1 MEWEKFGQNLFVTG
15 DLREAR
21 SLKLPDA
28 LSSFRRYR
36 VTTTWDLA
44 QPRFTKTPA
53 YARLA
58 KEGSGRIGAVVI
70 GRAGGYLKIGRF
82 PNCQFFLFVPLNS
95 LSKKARISLLKGR
108 RLDLFTEGEFLFGRE
123 PEGI

>member
-21 SLKLPDA
+21 SLNLPDA
-28 LSSFRRYR
+28 VGRFRRYR
-36 VTTTWDLA
+36 ITTTWDLA

-53 YARLA
+53 YVRLA

-95 LSKKARISLLKGR
+95 LSKKARLSLLKGR
-108 RLDLFTEGEFLFGRE
+108 SLDLFTEGEFLFGRE
-123 PEGI
+123 A

>member
-1 MEWEKFGQNLFVTG
+1 MEWERFGQNLFVTG
-15 DLREAR
+15 DRREAR
-21 SLKLPDA
+21 SLRLPDA
-28 LSSFRRYR
+28 LGNFRRYR

-44 QPRFTKTPA
+44 RPRFTRAPA

-58 KEGSGRIGAVVI
+58 KDGSGRIGAVVI

-95 LSKKARISLLKGR
+95 LSKKARLSLLKSR
-108 RLDLFTEGEFLFGRE
+108 SLDLFTEGEFLFARE
-123 PEGI
+123 P